1 MEDPFVSSPEG
12 PGASREP
19 HRYSSFDTQL
29 FSLNASSPSQAKRAL
44 EAHLA
49 ETERRLQEASK
60 LGTALINQQK
70 ELSEK
75 LQEVEQ
81 QRDEGEVGP
90 ELRQKL
96 IELEKEYNEIGRES
110 ARAFLAPKRAISGGE
125 GTPMVDLRSPA
136 ASAVLNSQASASPSK
151 VSVPS
156 RKQRNQPSGRV
167 HDIEFAT
174 EISTSLLAQV
184 RQLQG
189 LLAEREE
196 TLKAVNLENSRLELE
211 AEGFSQRIRALDES
225 EQRYKDENWN
235 LETQTHELL
244 NAVKDSQERETKL
257 NSALSSLTAEKSK
270 IERDLEE
277 LKQNNGKLL
286 EDQAAAQKAH
296 DSEAHMLRRNLNS
309 GDAERLTLQ
318 AKVEELTNQNQ
329 ELAKAVASMRSRHI
343 EAETPRPVR
352 FETEDTE
359 PDRDTPDN
367 SPPPSPNKQTPRHGH
382 LETETIRSS
391 LGHAHRMIQNLKSN
405 IHREK
410 TEKIELKRML
420 QEARDELETR
430 RRDNNAPG
438 SGAKRQKIKPDTFK
452 KPLPRS
458 DLLGPGRRGRT
469 EITLDEPD
477 WEDHTSEASP
487 TRTVRSKGSQRALPS
502 RETTDAS
509 DVYQTATEAED
520 AFETANERDTA
531 TESEAFQTGAESL
544 AEDSNGDL
552 TETEDRRTPR
562 LGGRRVPSQLV
573 MAKAGNRS
581 SFMSTASTSDDEA
594 PEVHTPVQSQPQR
607 HRVKVNR
614 PGYRR
619 IRPSGEAPMASSIN
633 DTSSAQNS
641 PVGSFRH
648 ENAVPMGQSLFAEL
662 EELGSPGS
670 DGEFGTPTRSAH
682 MLSQPS
688 TPLQTSVILDREI
701 SQTPISSRQ
710 STMVDSS
717 TMTDPWEPEVV
728 VAATPAQTP
737 ENDSATGTALPAS
750 VDSST
755 QYTPTKIS
763 SGPNSEHVV
772 AVPTPPK
779 TIWDESNAAREKD
792 TVNEFQTPVKRHL
805 DVSIIQAEETTPIA
819 PAVRELSLS
828 TVFAEETM
836 PVAAKLPEPEV
847 AVAADQDTEPKP
859 IELSLSS
866 ILSEQTEPVPF
877 NLPTPEPVVIV
888 EKVQEIPIKS
898 TPELS
903 ISSIYSAQTEPVPV
917 QKRSSPVPTPLS
929 ISSIQSTETL
939 PEEPVISKPEVAVV
953 PIVDGPL
960 SRLASA
966 VDITPHKKSSTVFI
980 SEDATSQTSR
990 GIDLENQPAEQTL
1003 PLSDIS
1009 GNGTHREA
1017 KNIMVQNTDQSAQ
1030 TILSSK
1036 QIDQLLLDRMAARPF
1051 TPSEPRS
1058 VSGLDS
1064 TMNSPGATPKAKT
1077 PIVEISSVPTMES
1090 TLKRPGSANS
1100 VRIGSAGSQHPPLPS
1115 DHKQVIAAAQNAQGG
1130 AGIMGPPLAPAS
1142 AYKTSKRP
1150 RTPNEAVQA
1159 ASVRSRSRRESQTST
1174 ARSSFS
1180 SFVSELDVRFNMHP
1194 DDLPQGI
1201 PSGTDPR
1208 MIQAITQTMIGEYLW
1223 KYTRRTVTG
1232 DMSNTRHRRYF
1243 WVHPYTRT
1251 LYWSDQD
1258 PSNGGRNE
1266 SRAKSVAIEAVRVI
1280 TDDNPYPPGLHR
1292 KSLEVLT
1299 PGRRIRFTAATS
1311 QRHETWFNALSYL
1324 LLRTEDERQTG
1335 EHEINAE
1342 DVEEFNPGIRSH
1354 SRQTGPRMSV
1364 SSYHSVKTN
1373 TSKPRAT
1380 SSLSIRPPVTPG
1392 RVSPAPSS
1400 QQNATIRH
1408 QSTSSRLSSV
1418 LNATV
1423 RGSFASIRGRR
1434 APIPSEE
1441 AFNNYNAEH
1450 DSAEDLRQVIE
1461 RQEREADRLENVR
1474 ACCDGKHDVG
1484 SLSRTSRFS
1493 PAKSQDY
1500 AIVVYETIF
1509 KRKQPLAPILRSS
1522 EVQDEAF
1529 GRFWIDLSVPP
1540 NEGDKQVVPELVG
1553 SSTLIPDLLAQSRG
1567 VVLDIGPGTGS
1578 QMPFFVPPAAN
1589 ISEIYGPEP
1598 CTGLHAQLQKRAV
1611 SNGLDGKY
1619 HIVPSSVEKRELIAA
1634 LQKQGVQIDDAVVD
1648 QEGIFDTIVC
1658 VRVLCSVPDPSKEI
1672 ADLYSLLRPG
1682 GQMLVVEH
1690 VGNRFPRKKGG
1701 SLLARFMQS
1710 VYMWMGYS
1718 FFVGN
1723 CRLDRDTEGY
1733 LRKAADRDGGWA
1745 KVDLKQ
1751 NFTWSTMPYIS
1762 GTLVKRG

>member
-1 MEDPFVSSPEG
+1 M
-12 PGASREP
+12 
-19 HRYSSFDTQL
+19 
-29 FSLNASSPSQAKRAL
+29 K
-44 EAHLA
+44 
-49 ETERRLQEASK
+49 
-60 LGTALINQQK
+60 
-70 ELSEK
+70 
-75 LQEVEQ
+75 
-81 QRDEGEVGP
+81 
-90 ELRQKL
+90 
-96 IELEKEYNEIGRES
+96 
-110 ARAFLAPKRAISGGE
+110 
-125 GTPMVDLRSPA
+125 A
-136 ASAVLNSQASASPSK
+136 A
-151 VSVPS
+151 
-156 RKQRNQPSGRV
+156 
-167 HDIEFAT
+167 
-174 EISTSLLAQV
+174 
-184 RQLQG
+184 
-189 LLAEREE
+189 
-196 TLKAVNLENSRLELE
+196 NLESSRLELE
-211 AEGFSQRIRALDES
+211 AEGFTQRIRALDES

-244 NAVKDSQERETKL
+244 NTVKDSQDRETKL
-257 NSALSSLTAEKSK
+257 NSSLSSLAAEKTK
-270 IERDLEE
+270 IERELEE

-296 DSEAHMLRRNLNS
+296 DSESHMLRRNLNS

-318 AKVEELTNQNQ
+318 AKVEELTSQNQ

-352 FETEDTE
+352 FETDDTE
-359 PDRDTPDN
+359 PERDTPDN

-438 SGAKRQKIKPDTFK
+438 SGAKRHKIKPDTFK

-458 DLLGPGRRGRT
+458 DLLGPSRRGRT
-469 EITLDEPD
+469 EIALDEPD

-487 TRTVRSKGSQRALPS
+487 TRTVRSKGSYRALPS

-520 AFETANERDTA
+520 AFETANERETA

-552 TETEDRRTPR
+552 TETEDRGTPR
-562 LGGRRVPSQLV
+562 QGMLAGRRVPSQLV
-573 MAKAGNRS
+573 MSKAGNRS

-607 HRVKVNR
+607 HRVKVNNR

-633 DTSSAQNS
+633 DNSSAQNS
-641 PVGSFRH
+641 PVGSFKH
-648 ENAVPMGQSLFAEL
+648 ENAMPMGQSLFAEL

-670 DGEFGTPTRSAH
+670 DGEFGTPTRSTH

-701 SQTPISSRQ
+701 SQTPVSSRQ

-717 TMTDPWEPEVV
+717 TMTEPWEPEVV
-728 VAATPAQTP
+728 VTATPAQKS
-737 ENDSATGTALPAS
+737 ENDSVIGTALSAS

-755 QYTPTKIS
+755 QYTPTKFS
-763 SGPNSEHVV
+763 QGPNSEHVA

-779 TIWDESNAAREKD
+779 TIWDESTAVHEKD

-805 DVSIIQAEETTPIA
+805 DVSVIQAEETTPIA
-819 PAVRELSLS
+819 PAVRELTLS
-828 TVFAEETM
+828 TVFAQETK
-836 PVAAKLPEPEV
+836 PVAAKLPEREV
-847 AVAADQDTEPKP
+847 AVAVDQDTEPKSAD
-859 IELSLSS
+859 LSLSS

-877 NLPTPEPVVIV
+877 KLLIPEPVVV
-888 EKVQEIPIKS
+888 HKPSIKS
-898 TPELS
+898 TSELS
-903 ISSIYSAQTEPVPV
+903 ISSIFSTQTEPVLF
-917 QKRSSPVPTPLS
+917 QKPPSPAPTPLS
-929 ISSIQSTETL
+929 FSSIQSTETL

-953 PIVDGPL
+953 PIVDEPL
-960 SRLASA
+960 SRPASA
-966 VDITPHKKSSTVFI
+966 VRGADDDLDLAPQKKPSTIFI
-980 SEDATSQTSR
+980 SEDATSQSSR
-990 GIDLENQPAEQTL
+990 GADIENQPAEPTL

-1009 GNGTHREA
+1009 GNGTSREA
-1017 KNIMVQNTDQSAQ
+1017 KNITVENTDQSAQ

-1058 VSGLDS
+1058 VSGFDS
-1064 TMNSPGATPKAKT
+1064 TLNSPGATPKAKT
-1077 PIVEISSVPTMES
+1077 PIVEISSVPTMEP

-1115 DHKQVIAAAQNAQGG
+1115 DHKQVIAAAQNAQG
-1130 AGIMGPPLAPAS
+1130 AASIMGPPLAPAS

-1150 RTPNEAVQA
+1150 RTPNEGAAQA
-1159 ASVRSRSRRESQTST
+1159 ASLRSRSRRESQTST
-1174 ARSSFS
+1174 ARSSLS

-1258 PSNGGRNE
+1258 PSHGGKNE

-1311 QRHETWFNALSYL
+1311 QRHETWFNALTYL
-1324 LLRTEDERQTG
+1324 LLRTEDERQIG
-1335 EHEINAE
+1335 EHEMTAE
-1342 DVEEFNPGIRSH
+1342 DVEEFNPGLRSH

-1400 QQNATIRH
+1400 QQHATIRN

-1423 RGSFASIRGRR
+1423 RGSFASLRGRR

-1441 AFNNYNAEH
+1441 AFANYNAEH

-1474 ACCDGKHDVG
+1474 ACCDGKFIFSNLPQVECLYLIIFIGKHDVG

-1493 PAKSQDY
+1493 P
-1500 AIVVYETIF
+1500 
-1509 KRKQPLAPILRSS
+1509 
-1522 EVQDEAF
+1522 
-1529 GRFWIDLSVPP
+1529 G
-1540 NEGDKQVVPELVG
+1540 
-1553 SSTLIPDLLAQSRG
+1553 
-1567 VVLDIGPGTGS
+1567 
-1578 QMPFFVPPAAN
+1578 
-1589 ISEIYGPEP
+1589 
-1598 CTGLHAQLQKRAV
+1598 
-1611 SNGLDGKY
+1611 
-1619 HIVPSSVEKRELIAA
+1619 
-1634 LQKQGVQIDDAVVD
+1634 
-1648 QEGIFDTIVC
+1648 
-1658 VRVLCSVPDPSKEI
+1658 
-1672 ADLYSLLRPG
+1672 
-1682 GQMLVVEH
+1682 
-1690 VGNRFPRKKGG
+1690 
-1701 SLLARFMQS
+1701 
-1710 VYMWMGYS
+1710 
-1718 FFVGN
+1718 
-1723 CRLDRDTEGY
+1723 
-1733 LRKAADRDGGWA
+1733 
-1745 KVDLKQ
+1745 
-1751 NFTWSTMPYIS
+1751 
-1762 GTLVKRG
+1762 VKRLSHSHDHIHHHHHH

>member
-1 MEDPFVSSPEG
+1 M
-12 PGASREP
+12 
-19 HRYSSFDTQL
+19 
-29 FSLNASSPSQAKRAL
+29 K
-44 EAHLA
+44 
-49 ETERRLQEASK
+49 
-60 LGTALINQQK
+60 
-70 ELSEK
+70 
-75 LQEVEQ
+75 
-81 QRDEGEVGP
+81 
-90 ELRQKL
+90 
-96 IELEKEYNEIGRES
+96 
-110 ARAFLAPKRAISGGE
+110 
-125 GTPMVDLRSPA
+125 A
-136 ASAVLNSQASASPSK
+136 A
-151 VSVPS
+151 
-156 RKQRNQPSGRV
+156 
-167 HDIEFAT
+167 
-174 EISTSLLAQV
+174 
-184 RQLQG
+184 
-189 LLAEREE
+189 
-196 TLKAVNLENSRLELE
+196 NLESSRLELE
-211 AEGFSQRIRALDES
+211 AEGFTQRIRALDES

-235 LETQTHELL
+235 LETQTHELI
-244 NAVKDSQERETKL
+244 NAVKDSQDRETKL
-257 NSALSSLTAEKSK
+257 TSALSALTADKGK
-270 IERDLEE
+270 IERELEE
-277 LKQNNGKLL
+277 LKQNHGKLM

-309 GDAERLTLQ
+309 GDAERLTLN
-318 AKVEELTNQNQ
+318 AKVEELTSQNQ
-329 ELAKAVASMRSRHI
+329 ELAKAVASMRSRHV

-352 FETEDTE
+352 FETDDTE
-359 PDRDTPDN
+359 PERDTPDN

-458 DLLGPGRRGRT
+458 DLLGPARRGRT
-469 EITLDEPD
+469 EVALDEPD

-487 TRTVRSKGSQRALPS
+487 TRTVRSKGSQRGFTS
-502 RETTDAS
+502 REATDAS

-520 AFETANERDTA
+520 AFETANERETA

-544 AEDSNGDL
+544 AEDSNGEL
-552 TETEDRRTPR
+552 TETEDRGTPR
-562 LGGRRVPSQLV
+562 QGPLGGRRVPSQLV

-594 PEVHTPVQSQPQR
+594 PEVHTPVQSQAPR

-633 DTSSAQNS
+633 DNSSAQNS
-641 PVGSFRH
+641 PVGSFQH
-648 ENAVPMGQSLFAEL
+648 ENAMPMGQSLFAEL

-670 DGEFGTPTRSAH
+670 DGEFGTPTRSTH

-688 TPLQTSVILDREI
+688 TPLQNSVILDREMP
-701 SQTPISSRQ
+701 QTPISSRP

-717 TMTDPWEPEVV
+717 TMTEPWAPEVV
-728 VAATPAQTP
+728 VAAVPEKTA
-737 ENDSATGTALPAS
+737 ENDSVTNTALPAS

-755 QYTPTKIS
+755 QYTPTKLS
-763 SGPNSEHVV
+763 TGSNSEHVA

-779 TIWDESNAAREKD
+779 TIWDESTAVREKD
-792 TVNEFQTPVKRHL
+792 TISEPQTPVKRRL

-819 PAVRELSLS
+819 PTVRELALS
-828 TVFAEETM
+828 TVFAQETE
-836 PVAAKLPEPEV
+836 PVAAKLPEREV
-847 AVAADQDTEPKP
+847 VVAADQDTKP
-859 IELSLSS
+859 ESAELSLSS
-866 ILSEQTEPVPF
+866 ILSEQTDPIPFKLPV
-877 NLPTPEPVVIV
+877 PEPVVVV
-888 EKVQEIPIKS
+888 ERVPEPAIKS
-898 TPELS
+898 ASELS
-903 ISSIYSAQTEPVPV
+903 ISSIYSAQTEPAPI
-917 QKRSSPVPTPLS
+917 QKPPSAAPTPLS
-929 ISSIQSTETL
+929 FSSIQSTETL
-939 PEEPVISKPEVAVV
+939 PEDPVISNSEVV
-953 PIVDGPL
+953 PIPIVEDVAP
-960 SRLASA
+960 RE
-966 VDITPHKKSSTVFI
+966 KSSTIFI
-980 SEDATSQTSR
+980 SEDATSQASR
-990 GIDLENQPAEQTL
+990 GVDLENQPAEPTL

-1009 GNGTHREA
+1009 GNGTSREA
-1017 KNIMVQNTDQSAQ
+1017 KNITVENTDQSAQ

-1036 QIDQLLLDRMAARPF
+1036 QIDQLLLDRMTTRPF

-1058 VSGLDS
+1058 VSGFDS
-1064 TMNSPGATPKAKT
+1064 TVNSPGATPKAKT
-1077 PIVEISSVPTMES
+1077 PVVEISSVPSMEP
-1090 TLKRPGSANS
+1090 TTKRPGSANS

-1115 DHKQVIAAAQNAQGG
+1115 DHKQVIAAAQNAQGA
-1130 AGIMGPPLAPAS
+1130 AGVMGPPLAPAS

-1150 RTPNEAVQA
+1150 RTPNEGAAQA

-1174 ARSSFS
+1174 ARSSLS

-1258 PSNGGRNE
+1258 PSNGGKNE

-1324 LLRTEDERQTG
+1324 LLRTEDERQTE
-1335 EHEINAE
+1335 EHEMTAE

-1392 RVSPAPSS
+1392 RVSPAPSL
-1400 QQNATIRH
+1400 QQNSTIRH

-1423 RGSFASIRGRR
+1423 RGSFASLRGRR

-1441 AFNNYNAEH
+1441 AFANYNAEH

-1474 ACCDGKHDVG
+1474 ACCDGKFSCLNLPPFKYLYLIIFIGKHDVG

-1493 PAKSQDY
+1493 P
-1500 AIVVYETIF
+1500 
-1509 KRKQPLAPILRSS
+1509 
-1522 EVQDEAF
+1522 
-1529 GRFWIDLSVPP
+1529 G
-1540 NEGDKQVVPELVG
+1540 
-1553 SSTLIPDLLAQSRG
+1553 
-1567 VVLDIGPGTGS
+1567 
-1578 QMPFFVPPAAN
+1578 
-1589 ISEIYGPEP
+1589 
-1598 CTGLHAQLQKRAV
+1598 
-1611 SNGLDGKY
+1611 
-1619 HIVPSSVEKRELIAA
+1619 
-1634 LQKQGVQIDDAVVD
+1634 
-1648 QEGIFDTIVC
+1648 
-1658 VRVLCSVPDPSKEI
+1658 
-1672 ADLYSLLRPG
+1672 
-1682 GQMLVVEH
+1682 
-1690 VGNRFPRKKGG
+1690 
-1701 SLLARFMQS
+1701 
-1710 VYMWMGYS
+1710 
-1718 FFVGN
+1718 
-1723 CRLDRDTEGY
+1723 
-1733 LRKAADRDGGWA
+1733 
-1745 KVDLKQ
+1745 
-1751 NFTWSTMPYIS
+1751 
-1762 GTLVKRG
+1762 VKRLSHSHDHIHHHHH